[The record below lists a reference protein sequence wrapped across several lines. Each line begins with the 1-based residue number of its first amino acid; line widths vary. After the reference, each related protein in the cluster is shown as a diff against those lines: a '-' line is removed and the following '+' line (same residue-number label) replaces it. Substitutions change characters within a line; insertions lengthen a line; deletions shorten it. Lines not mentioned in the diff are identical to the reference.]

1 MGKVN
6 LLPAEVISK
15 IAAGEVIERPA
26 SVVKELVENALDA
39 GSKLID
45 VHIKNGGKTLIYVK
59 DNGIGIEQDDLEKIF
74 FRHAT
79 SKISKLDD
87 LYTIRSLGFR
97 GEALYS
103 ISSVSDVILRSKT
116 AGSRMGWEIHIRGG
130 EKLSLQPVSMS
141 DGTEMEVKELF
152 FNTPVRR
159 KFLKSDAVEL
169 RQILNIFIPYT
180 LLHPSCRFKI
190 THNKK
195 ILLDFPV
202 EKELAARIA
211 KSLNLNR
218 KHIIETYKEFPEGEN
233 ISVHLVLGD
242 INIQRARK
250 DMQFVFINNRPV
262 HSYELSGLLNRVYK
276 LVFPQGIYPF
286 FAVFVNIPPENVDVN
301 IHPTKREVKIK
312 NSTFLTSVLRSLCE
326 ETLLSYG
333 KAKQVMGKK
342 PYRDEQKSSRNGFS
356 ELTIPQPIK
365 DFSAGQYK
373 SEEKKSVSGEE
384 ENLFFEKGDNLKNKL
399 MNAYFIGSFRNK
411 YLLFET
417 DDSLFIIDQH
427 AAHERI
433 TYEKF
438 KKQIESG
445 KIEVQQLLMPV
456 LMRLSYQ
463 EFIVWEDGR
472 KKMEEIGFAT
482 TLWDKENIA
491 CHTHPQLISHPEMAI
506 RNLLS
511 EKNIPKC
518 DNDTLARR
526 ACRESVMAGQLVK
539 KEEAEFLKDELI
551 KCKDPFICP
560 HGRPTVVEI
569 KEKFLNK
576 QFLRE

>member
-39 GSKLID
+39 GSQLID

>member
-6 LLPAEVISK
+6 LLPAEVVSK

-26 SVVKELVENALDA
+26 SAVKELVENALDA
-39 GSKLID
+39 GSQLID
-45 VHIKNGGKTLIYVK
+45 VHIKNGGKTLVYVK

-79 SKISKLDD
+79 SKISKLND

-103 ISSVSDVILRSKT
+103 ISSVSDVVLRSKT
-116 AGSRMGWEIHIRGG
+116 AGSRMGWEIHVRGG
-130 EKLSLQPVSMS
+130 EKLSLQPVSMP
-141 DGTEMEVKELF
+141 DGTEIEVKELF
-152 FNTPVRR
+152 FNTPVRK

-202 EKELAARIA
+202 EKDLVARIA

-218 KHIIETYKEFPEGEN
+218 KYIVETYKEFSEGKN
-233 ISVHLVLGD
+233 ISVHLILGD

-250 DMQFVFINNRPV
+250 DMQFIFINNRPV
-262 HSYELSGLLNRVYK
+262 KSYELSGLLNRVYK

-301 IHPTKREVKIK
+301 IHPTKREVKMK
-312 NSTFLTSVLRSLCE
+312 NSTFLTSALRSLCE

-342 PYRDEQKSSRNGFS
+342 LYREKQKSSRDGFS
-356 ELTIPQPIK
+356 ELAIPQPIK

-373 SEEKKSVSGEE
+373 SEGKKSVSGEE

-399 MNAYFIGSFRNK
+399 TNAYFIGSFMNK

-417 DDSLFIIDQH
+417 DDSLFVIDQH

-433 TYEKF
+433 TYERF

-445 KIEVQQLLMPV
+445 KVEIQQLLMPV
-456 LMRLSYQ
+456 LIRLSHQ
-463 EFIVWEDGR
+463 EFIVWEDGK
-472 KKMEEIGFAT
+472 KKMEEIGFTT

-518 DNDTLARR
+518 DSDTLARR

-539 KEEAEFLKDELI
+539 KEEAEFLKDELM
-551 KCKDPFICP
+551 KCDDPFICP